1 MTIGERIKKV
11 RQEKHLTQQAFAER
25 MNLKQN
31 TITRIET
38 GATTPSPAISTLIC
52 REFQVNEA
60 WLRTGEGEMF
70 SQPSSQAEQVVA
82 WVQNIFTNG
91 TNGTEAEKGLITAM
105 STFTKEDWAMLAHLI
120 KKIWESQQ
128 AAPAAEPAQ
137 TIDEKV
143 AAYRAELEAE
153 EKARERSSASPDTEE
168 KRA

>member
-52 REFQVNEA
+52 REFHVNEA
-60 WLRTGEGEMF
+60 WLREGTGEMF

-82 WVQNIFTNG
+82 WVQNIF

-128 AAPAAEPAQ
+128 AAPAPPVEEPAPENL
-137 TIDEKV
+137 TD
-143 AAYRAELEAE
+143 E
-153 EKARERSSASPDTEE
+153 EKEILRQLRLEKSTKMSTASPSI
-168 KRA
+168 A